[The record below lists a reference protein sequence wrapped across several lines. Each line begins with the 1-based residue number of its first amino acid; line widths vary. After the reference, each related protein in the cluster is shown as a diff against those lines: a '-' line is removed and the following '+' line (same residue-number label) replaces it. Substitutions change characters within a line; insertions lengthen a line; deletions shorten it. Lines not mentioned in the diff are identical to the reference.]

1 MLNNL
6 KNRKYLSKNLDCNNL
21 IDISS
26 VLCIFSIQVILRS
39 VSQYDLIYNALISTN
54 FDIDQIKKS
63 NTNNILHFLFD
74 IDLIKLICMINH
86 EYFIFM
92 YIIAIFK

>member
-26 VLCIFSIQVILRS
+26 ILCIFSINFAQCFTIRF
-39 VSQYDLIYNALISTN
+39 DL
-54 FDIDQIKKS
+54 
-63 NTNNILHFLFD
+63 
-74 IDLIKLICMINH
+74 
-86 EYFIFM
+86 
-92 YIIAIFK
+92 